1 MAPLRPAN
9 ASLKS
14 NLGTDSEHT
23 LHAHS
28 IYCAQILVHIQ
39 QNLYNNKTCP
49 FAEHAPQNQL
59 QVCLQIIKDNH
70 GVLCI

>member
-28 IYCAQILVHIQ
+28 IYCAQILVHK
-39 QNLYNNKTCP
+39 NLYNNKTCS
-49 FAEHAPQNQL
+49 FAEHATQNQV
-59 QVCLQIIKDNH
+59 QVCLEIIKDNH
-70 GVLCI
+70 RVLCI